1 MYLAGNKNKAWR
13 HLLDAGEI
21 GLLNTPA
28 NNYVIES
35 GWTWAADN
43 GCFND
48 RTYVGDD
55 RWFAWLS
62 RQDPENCL
70 FATAPDVVGDH
81 VATVERSAQW
91 LEQIRAAG
99 FPAAFVL
106 QDGATPDTVP
116 WADFDVAFV
125 GGTDSFKLGGAD
137 ELIAEAQRRG
147 KRVHVGRV
155 NSGKRYERFAA
166 LGVESCDG
174 TFLGFGPDANL
185 PHLESW
191 IRKHRQQPAL
201 WHPLDPAHLRMETA
215 TATER
220 NNHV

>member
-1 MYLAGNKNKAWR
+1 MYLAGNKNKAWL
-13 HLLDAGEI
+13 HLLDAAEI

-28 NNYVIES
+28 NNYVIKQ

-43 GCFND
+43 GCFNE
-48 RTYVGDD
+48 RTYVGDNK
-55 RWFAWLS
+55 WFAWLC
-62 RQDPENCL
+62 RQAPANCL

-81 VATVERSAQW
+81 AATVERSAPW
-91 LEQIRAAG
+91 LPQIRAAG

-116 WADFDVAFV
+116 WASFDVAFV

-137 ELIAEAQRRG
+137 ELIAEAHRRG

-174 TFLGFGPDANL
+174 TFLGFGPQANL
-185 PHLESW
+185 PQLQSW
-191 IRKHRQQPAL
+191 IRKHKEQPPL
-201 WHPLDPAHLRMETA
+201 WPHLDPAHLRKETA